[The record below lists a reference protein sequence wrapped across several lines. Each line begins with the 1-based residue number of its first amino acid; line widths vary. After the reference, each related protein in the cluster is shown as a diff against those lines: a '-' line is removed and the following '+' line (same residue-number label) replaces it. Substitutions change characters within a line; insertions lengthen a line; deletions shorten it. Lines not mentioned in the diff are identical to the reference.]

1 MIRTMKPNPSFASL
15 LLAALLALS
24 LAGCGSPGA
33 VVGAGASGTCSP
45 LPGHT
50 LPTGCGGY

>member
-1 MIRTMKPNPSFASL
+1 MIRTMKPNPFFTRL
-15 LLAALLALS
+15 LLAGLMILS
-24 LAGCGSPGA
+24 LAGCGTPGS
-33 VVGAGASGTCSP
+33 VVGAGVSGTCSP

>member
-1 MIRTMKPNPSFASL
+1 MIRTMKPNPFPIRL

-24 LAGCGSPGA
+24 LAGCGTPGA
-33 VVGAGASGTCSP
+33 VVGAGASGTCAP